1 MFAKSKHKGL
11 GQMLAAFV
19 TLVTALAM
27 AVPAFAT
34 STPATDATS
43 SAATATSTATI
54 EASTGNAND
63 TLNAYKIVNVTY
75 ANNQLTYEFTST
87 FNAFLQAAPADAAY
101 KGMTPEQYTKL
112 DSNDAKF
119 KQMLGDFSAY
129 VKKTTT
135 TPAPTAEY
143 NATTGTDGKATF
155 TNVALGQYVI
165 VGMGNVAGARIYSTV
180 TAEVV
185 PYVDKTTTPATYK
198 IYDKYA
204 VDLKTTTPG
213 GNKTITNGTTD
224 DSGNAT
230 ASVGDVISYQL
241 SGDVPTY
248 PAGTTNKTLFMKD
261 TLSNGLTLNPAS
273 VKVYAGANADSKAEL
288 ASDAYTVTVDGQN
301 LYVDFNYDKVVGN
314 AKLFVTYDA
323 TLNENAKVG
332 TADGN
337 PNNYTYKYSNNP
349 FNGETH
355 KHDEIPGGDN
365 GYGEKTDSKTVYTY
379 GLYIYKTASDTNSAL
394 ANAKFELKAGNKVI
408 ATLTT
413 DANGYASYNG
423 LEKGTYTLHE
433 IEAPTG
439 YKLADDVTIDL
450 SAAKAT
456 SSATTTT
463 TSLYTSEH
471 AECDA
476 QATNADGVLLWV
488 PTTESGLTGIV
499 ASATNPDSSKYVAA
513 YLKSSTSNTV
523 QGNPQTGAGE
533 GAGYYPANVVDNPGG
548 NLPTTGGMGTY
559 LIYGAGI
566 ALVAC
571 FIVMEVRKKSSN
583 KA

>member
-34 STPATDATS
+34 STPGEGAKS
-43 SAATATSTATI
+43 SAATQDSKATI
-54 EASTGNAND
+54 VASTGNAGD

-75 ANNQLTYEFTST
+75 ANNQLSYEFTDT
-87 FNAFLQAAPADAAY
+87 FKTFLRQATNDSY
-101 KGMTPEQYTKL
+101 KNIKPEQYTQMKS
-112 DSNDAKF
+112 DDPAF

-129 VKKTTT
+129 VKNANPKPTADYTTT
-135 TPAPTAEY
+135 GDDGVA
-143 NATTGTDGKATF
+143 NFTGVG
-155 TNVALGQYVI
+155 LGQYVV

-180 TAEVV
+180 TAEVI
-185 PYVDKTTTPATYK
+185 PHVDKATNTYQV
-198 IYDKYA
+198 YDKYA

-213 GNKTITNGTTD
+213 GDKTITSGTTD
-224 DSGNAT
+224 DNGKAT
-230 ASVGDVISYQL
+230 ASVGDVVSYQL
-241 SGDVPTY
+241 SADVPTY

-261 TLSNGLTLNPAS
+261 TLSDGLTLNPAS
-273 VKVYAGANADSKAEL
+273 VKVYAGADADSKAEL

-314 AKLFVTYDA
+314 AKMFVTYDA
-323 TLNENAKVG
+323 TVNENAKVG
-332 TADGN
+332 TTDGN
-337 PNNYTYKYSNNP
+337 PNDYTYTYSNNP

-355 KHDEIPGGDN
+355 KHDEIPSGDN
-365 GYGEKTDSKTVYTY
+365 GYGEKKDSKTVYTY
-379 GLYIYKTASDTNSAL
+379 GLYIYKTASDTKGAL
-394 ANAKFELKAGNKVI
+394 ANAKFELKLGEKVI

-439 YKLADDVTIDL
+439 YKLAPDVTVDL

-463 TSLYTSEH
+463 TSMYTSTKPSD
-471 AECDA
+471 DA
-476 QATNADGVLLWV
+476 TQATNADGVPLWV
-488 PTTESGLTGIV
+488 PESGAGLV
-499 ASATNPDSSKYVAA
+499 ASTTNPSTTGKKYVPA
-513 YLKSSTSNTV
+513 YLSSTTTTNASSTSDVNTK
-523 QGNPQTGAGE
+523 AGE
-533 GAGYYPANVVDNPGG
+533 GAGYYPANIEDNKGG
-548 NLPTTGGMGTY
+548 NLPTTGGMGLY

-566 ALVAC
+566 ALVVC
-571 FIVMEVRKKSSN
+571 FIAMEAKKKAAN